1 MYLAVMLIVVS
12 ILVFYNEIT
21 NKMSLAEILLM
32 VVALLAIIR
41 AALNYIKLN
50 DMITPAELKSSIQRA
65 IPIEG
70 FSNRKSKVKSRGNN
84 SNNRNDG
91 LIQLMSQDA
100 KEYFDADKDVNITNP
115 ITNTDTT
122 IDSKIDKNAV
132 GKVNALFENPVLNK
146 TVSNNIAS
154 NKASFDDIPPTT
166 TFPATTSA
174 ARRTGVPGIESIF
187 VPKIVIGSGDHS
199 GAPQSGNQSGDNT
212 AATSGDDAL
221 TFPNTMRPS
230 RNLWASD
237 LDTADLGEW
246 SQNMDAYNHGR
257 WNPRLY
263 QRPSDYTDYY
273 MPSAY
278 GMSTQQH
285 STATNTTSTPTNT
298 TPTNAGTTDAQNR
311 RCGQYDSLDVDQA
324 GNMLVRNYTESKK
337 WVPGY
342 TYVPPV
348 YWDVPQRHVSVCQPD
363 GPNVRKLTG
372 LVDRGLPL
380 NVLELNQD
388 GSQAQ
393 NEDDVHLTN
402 VGSILPRFGYQ
413 EAPFSKPY
421 V

>member
-50 DMITPAELKSSIQRA
+50 DMISPEDLKSSIQKA

-70 FSNRKSKVKSRGNN
+70 FSSRKSKVKSRGNN
-84 SNNRNDG
+84 NTDQEDG
-91 LIQLMSQDA
+91 LIQLMSENA
-100 KEYFDADKDVNITNP
+100 KEYFDADKPEMPSSRNRNS
-115 ITNTDTT
+115 NSNSNSSS
-122 IDSKIDKNAV
+122 IDNVAVSKINS
-132 GKVNALFENPVLNK
+132 LFENP
-146 TVSNNIAS
+146 IS
-154 NKASFDDIPPTT
+154 NKATFDDIPTT
-166 TFPATTSA
+166 TTA
-174 ARRTGVPGIESIF
+174 ARSSGVSGIESVF
-187 VPKIVIGSGDHS
+187 MPKIVIGSGDSSSDGNSNRLWTGASSAS
-199 GAPQSGNQSGDNT
+199 GAS
-212 AATSGDDAL
+212 ATGADDGM
-221 TFPNTMRPS
+221 TFPDTMRPTH
-230 RNLWASD
+230 NLWSSD
-237 LDTADLGEW
+237 LDDANLNGEW

-278 GMSTQQH
+278 GMSTGGQQG
-285 STATNTTSTPTNT
+285 SNSANNSATATNSTTS
-298 TPTNAGTTDAQNR
+298 GSTDAENR
-311 RCGQYDSLDVDQA
+311 RCGQYDNLDMDQA
-324 GNMLVRNYTESKK
+324 GNMIVRNYTESKK

-348 YWDVPQRHVSVCQPD
+348 YWDVPQRHTSVCQPD

-372 LVDRGLPL
+372 LIDRGLPL
-380 NVLELNQD
+380 NVLELNPD
-388 GSQAQ
+388 GNQAQ

-413 EAPFSKPY
+413 ETPFSKPY